1 MTMNKTDNYPD
12 VVTNINHIITLSKS
26 HLTTRLLES
35 VYLSQ
40 SLHCSYRK
48 KQPRSVGL

>member
-1 MTMNKTDNYPD
+1 MTINRTDNYPD
-12 VVTNINHIITLSKS
+12 VVTIINHIIALSKS

-40 SLHCSYRK
+40 SLHCSYRNK
-48 KQPRSVGL
+48 PRRVGL